1 MNESEQEHG
10 PEPQEPQEEVLEA
23 QEAQAP
29 QGMAAATIKKTRA
42 FSIVWVIPIVA
53 LLVAVFLLVSYI
65 RNNGTEITLYMPN
78 ADGFEVIKTPI

>member
-29 QGMAAATIKKTRA
+29 QGMAAATIRKPEHSRL
-42 FSIVWVIPIVA
+42 F
-53 LLVAVFLLVSYI
+53 
-65 RNNGTEITLYMPN
+65 G
-78 ADGFEVIKTPI
+78 